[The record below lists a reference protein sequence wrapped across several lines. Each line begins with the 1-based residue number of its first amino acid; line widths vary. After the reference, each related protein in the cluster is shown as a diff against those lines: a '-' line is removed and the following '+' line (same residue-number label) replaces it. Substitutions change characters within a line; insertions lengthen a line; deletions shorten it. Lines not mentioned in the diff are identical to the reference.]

1 MRTALAAVFL
11 CACSSPS
18 PPAETFNGC
27 TAFVDGATVSFGGQD
42 GSPLFG
48 YSPPCL
54 HVAPG
59 ATVTFSGD
67 FSVHPLASGTSPTD
81 RAAGSPNN
89 PIPETV
95 SGSSLTVTFPA
106 AGTYPY
112 FCEMHYAAG
121 MAGVV
126 RVE

>member
-1 MRTALAAVFL
+1 MRRALAAVFL
-11 CACSSPS
+11 CACSSGTPQ
-18 PPAETFNGC
+18 ETFNGC
-27 TAFVDGATVSFGGQD
+27 TDFVDGTTVSFGGQD

-67 FSVHPLASGTSPTD
+67 FSVHPLGPGTSPSD
-81 RAAGSPNN
+81 RTAGSPNN
-89 PIPETV
+89 PIVETV
-95 SGSSLTVTFPA
+95 SGTSLTVTFPTT
-106 AGTYPY
+106 GTYPY

-126 RVE
+126 RVQ